1 MVEGKAEG
9 HPLNIQISYLR
20 RVPIYLWTSRQFPVT
35 SISLLSQ
42 IDRKDQNMEKQV
54 IFSSGART
62 IEGILEK
69 NSETNGAV
77 ITHPHPLYG
86 GNMHN
91 NVVISIT
98 KTYQKMGYTT
108 LRFNFR
114 GVGNSQG
121 SYGDG
126 VGEQGD
132 VRAAISYLDDL
143 NIGQIDLAGYSFG
156 AWVNALAATNN
167 LNIKNMVMVS
177 PPLAFIDF
185 GSIADLGCLGLTVTG
200 SRDDIAPPDLIK
212 KSHAGWNAAAQ
223 FEVINGADHFYAGYI
238 NKLEA
243 ILTAYLEGRE

>member
-1 MVEGKAEG
+1 
-9 HPLNIQISYLR
+9 
-20 RVPIYLWTSRQFPVT
+20 
-35 SISLLSQ
+35 
-42 IDRKDQNMEKQV
+42 MEKQI
-54 IFSSGART
+54 IFSSRART

-69 NSETNGAV
+69 NSEANGAV

-121 SYGDG
+121 SYEDG
-126 VGEQGD
+126 VGEQED
-132 VRAAISYLDDL
+132 VRAAISYLT
-143 NIGQIDLAGYSFG
+143 NSSINQIDLAGYSFG

-167 LNIKNMVMVS
+167 LNLKNMIMVS
-177 PPLAFIDF
+177 PPVAFIDF
-185 GSIADLGCLGLTVTG
+185 GSISGLSSLRLIVTG

-212 KSHAGWNAAAQ
+212 KSYAAWNAAAQ
-223 FEVINGADHFYAGYI
+223 FEVINGADHFYAGSLD
-238 NKLEA
+238 KLEA
-243 ILTAYLEGRE
+243 ILAAYLEGRE